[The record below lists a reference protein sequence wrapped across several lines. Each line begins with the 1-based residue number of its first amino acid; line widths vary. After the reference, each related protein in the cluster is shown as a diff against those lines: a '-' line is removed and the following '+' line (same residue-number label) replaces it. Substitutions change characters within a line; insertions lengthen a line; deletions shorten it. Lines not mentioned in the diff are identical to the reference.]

1 MISVVVVDDD
11 QLVRS
16 GVKMILETA
25 PDIAV
30 IGEASDGEEAIR
42 LVSKSR
48 PDVVLMDVRMPGTD
62 GIEATRRLATMAP
75 ECRIAILTT
84 FEHDEY
90 VFEALRAGASGF
102 LLKRIPPDDLI
113 AAVRTLASGDAL
125 LSPSVTRRLIEVFAH
140 RATGRAQSA
149 GLERLTEREREVL
162 IELAT
167 GASNAELAEA
177 LFISE
182 ETVRTH
188 VKRILS
194 KLGLRDRA
202 RRSSSPTSPVWWH
215 QAPRRRTPLSAVGS
229 RRQDPAI
236 GRGQLCR

>member
-62 GIEATRRLATMAP
+62 GIEATRRLTTVAP

-113 AAVRTLASGDAL
+113 AAVRTLAAGDAL
-125 LSPSVTRRLIEVFAH
+125 LSPSVTRRLIEVFAR

-149 GLERLTEREREVL
+149 GFERLTDREREVL

-188 VKRILS
+188 VKRVLS

-202 RRSSSPTSPVWWH
+202 QAIVLAYESGLVAPGSSAANLP
-215 QAPRRRTPLSAVGS
+215 
-229 RRQDPAI
+229 
-236 GRGQLCR
+236 

>member
-62 GIEATRRLATMAP
+62 GIEATRRLTTVAP

-113 AAVRTLASGDAL
+113 AAVRTLAAGDAL
-125 LSPSVTRRLIEVFAH
+125 LSPSVTRRLIEVFAR
-140 RATGRAQSA
+140 RATGRAESA
-149 GLERLTEREREVL
+149 GLERLTDREREVL

-188 VKRILS
+188 VKRVLS

-202 RRSSSPTSPVWWH
+202 QAIVLAYESGLVAPGSSAANLP
-215 QAPRRRTPLSAVGS
+215 
-229 RRQDPAI
+229 
-236 GRGQLCR
+236 